1 MTMLDDAPQ
10 QDGPGP
16 VRHPL
21 LRCVDDIS
29 SALKDVEGIDPLFAP
44 VEVKRE
50 VLIELTRAIDQAE
63 ALRMSVMANS
73 HDVAEA
79 DGARSVGSWLAPH
92 TRNNPAAEQTAEHL
106 AVDLQ
111 QHYPILSSALAR
123 GTANVAQAKVIV
135 RCLNELRRLEHMTPE
150 LLHQAEE
157 HLVTECPHFDPSDMK
172 NLSDRILEVLD
183 PDGFDDAELKK
194 LETELRKARAEAR
207 LSMRKRGD
215 GSTDIRARVPDS
227 LAVRLKT
234 ILDAYTSPRHEAN
247 GSGSSGAGGPDGAT
261 GSAGSLADG
270 AISSRYRDPDT
281 GERLPRERLL
291 GEALCAFLEGQ
302 DPNRLPKHG
311 GMATTLVITTEFDT
325 LTGQLG
331 IGTLPDGSRLAAS
344 DVRRL
349 ACTAQILPAV
359 LGGDSAVLDLG
370 TRRRLFS
377 VEQRLALA
385 QAHPTCQAAG
395 CSIPSAWCEA
405 HHRTAWSQGGPT
417 DLANGMLLCSYHHQ
431 RIHDDSYRVKHLA
444 KGDVRFNK
452 RT

>member
-1 MTMLDDAPQ
+1 MTMLDDAPP

-21 LRCVDDIS
+21 LRCVDDIR

-44 VEVKRE
+44 VQVKRE

-92 TRNNPAAEQTAEHL
+92 TRNTPATEQAAEHL
-106 AVDLQ
+106 ACDLNL
-111 QHYPILSSALAR
+111 HYPILADAITR
-123 GTANVAQAKVIV
+123 GDANLAQAKLIV
-135 RCLNELRRLEHMTPE
+135 RCLNELRRLEDMTPE
-150 LLHQAEE
+150 VLVQAEE
-157 HLVTECPHFDPSDMK
+157 HLVGECPNFDPSGIK
-172 NLSDRILEVLD
+172 NLSDRILEVID

-247 GSGSSGAGGPDGAT
+247 
-261 GSAGSLADG
+261 SAGSPPGSPGSVGDRSLGNLADG

-325 LTGQLG
+325 LTQQLG

-370 TRRRLFS
+370 SSRRLFS

-385 QAHPTCQAAG
+385 RAHPSCQAAG
-395 CSIPSAWCEA
+395 CSIPSTWCEA

-417 DLANGMLLCSYHHQ
+417 DLANGMLLCSFHHQ
-431 RIHDDSYRVKHLA
+431 RIHDDAYRVKHLA
-444 KGDVRFNK
+444 NGDVRFNK